1 MKGILSAAGGP
12 PGMGKEISQQH
23 WDLNDRIVFARK
35 YLPHS
40 LTLSVPK
47 LGQASYPNSMAL
59 IGLFW
64 GIVF

>member
-1 MKGILSAAGGP
+1 
-12 PGMGKEISQQH
+12 MGKEISQQH

>member
-1 MKGILSAAGGP
+1 
-12 PGMGKEISQQH
+12 MGKEITQQP
-23 WDLNDRIVFARK
+23 WDLNDYIVFARK

-47 LGQASYPNSMAL
+47 LGQASYHNSMAL

-64 GIVF
+64 GIMF